1 MPRSVTI
8 CGRGRVRVIGRIRGP
23 SRSMDR
29 GIRSLTY
36 CSCHLGADPEC
47 GTVRCII
54 PRNRDNGNPRP
65 VKFSPHCN
73 IGMPPIAADRARGT
87 PAVSRWEGGG
97 GGEEEESRVPR
108 AQTSRARCLRLWR
121 NDARL
126 E

>member
-1 MPRSVTI
+1 
-8 CGRGRVRVIGRIRGP
+8 
-23 SRSMDR
+23 MDR

-47 GTVRCII
+47 ATVRCII

-87 PAVSRWEGGG
+87 LAVSRWEGGG
-97 GGEEEESRVPR
+97 EGGGERKKAACRERKHRGLDVCDYGATMLGS
-108 AQTSRARCLRLWR
+108 
-121 NDARL
+121 NDEWL
-126 E
+126 